1 LARNGYEKENLG
13 VKKVLSYR
21 VHIGGLFFVLFLL
34 ILPWL
39 TTSRYF
45 LHILIMIFYY
55 GYLASCWNIVGG
67 YAGQHSLGH
76 AVFVGAGAYTSSLLF
91 AYLGVTPWIGM
102 WVGAIVA
109 GFVALFLGYLS
120 FRYGLKGPY
129 FLLVTIAFAEVF
141 LYLTLNIRALGG
153 ASGISIPLMRDAPQF
168 FQFQSKM
175 PYYYIGMIL
184 FAMVLAITY
193 AFQRSRMGY
202 YWIAIRENEDAAQA
216 LGVNIMAYKLWALVV
231 SAFLSAIGGTF
242 YAQYILF
249 IEPHSILGLGLSIEI
264 VLYTIVGGIGTVL
277 GPILGVLFLV
287 PISEIART
295 ILGGES
301 GGIDLMV
308 YGGIL
313 IISIIFM
320 PTGIAGTLSRISLWG
335 RRRIE

>member
-1 LARNGYEKENLG
+1 M
-13 VKKVLSYR
+13 KKVLSFRGR
-21 VHIGGLFFVLFLL
+21 VVGLSFVLFLL

-45 LHILIMIFYY
+45 LHILIMTFHF

-76 AVFVGAGAYTSSLLF
+76 AIFVGIGAYTSSLLF
-91 AYLGVTPWIGM
+91 AYLGLTPWIGM
-102 WVGAIVA
+102 WVGGILA
-109 GFVALFLGYLS
+109 GLVGLCLGYLS

-141 LYLTLNIRALGG
+141 LYLTLNIRAVGG

-168 FQFQSKM
+168 FQFQGKI
-175 PYYYIGMIL
+175 PYYYIGMTL
-184 FAMVLAITY
+184 LAVVLAITY
-193 AFQRSRMGY
+193 ALQRSRMGY

-216 LGVNIMAYKLWALVV
+216 LGVNIMAYKLWALVL
-231 SAFLSAIGGTF
+231 SAFFSALGGTF
-242 YAQYILF
+242 YAQYIMF

-264 VLYTIVGGIGTVL
+264 VLYAIVGGIGTIF
-277 GPILGVLFLV
+277 GPLLGVLFLV
-287 PISEIART
+287 PVSEAART
-295 ILGGES
+295 ILGGET

-320 PTGIAGTLSRISLWG
+320 PTGIAGTLSRISL
-335 RRRIE
+335 RRPKRPE